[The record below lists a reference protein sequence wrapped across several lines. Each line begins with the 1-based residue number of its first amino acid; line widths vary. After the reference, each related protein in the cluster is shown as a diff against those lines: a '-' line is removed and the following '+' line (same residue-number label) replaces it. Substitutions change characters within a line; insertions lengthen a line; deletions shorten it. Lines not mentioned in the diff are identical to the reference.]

1 TLVFLLIAP
10 EYAAKAIAPRLAGLL
25 RSALELVRP
34 AAGVSEEHVQE
45 IDMQTTLHVTELLG
59 VAEDARM
66 EGRHSRVNPDRVIDA
81 AATLRRLVYRLS
93 GIVTAR
99 LLHPQPALPA
109 EFQAARVA
117 CETALHQSLQSW
129 LEVLQD
135 APGPDRLRITEVAAR
150 FTPDHLTLPL
160 EKLREH
166 LSTSGL
172 RELASWPTGA
182 RSALLAEIESYRRLV
197 VLMTELNQQLA
208 EIPAAAR

>member
-1 TLVFLLIAP
+1 LLIAP

-34 AAGVSEEHVQE
+34 TAGVSEERVQE
-45 IDMQTTLHVTELLG
+45 IDMQATLHMRELLG

-81 AATLRRLVYRLS
+81 AGTLRRIVHRLS
-93 GIVTAR
+93 YMVTAR

-109 EFQAARVA
+109 EFQAARAA
-117 CETALHQSLQSW
+117 CETALHQYLQSW

-135 APGPDRLRITEVAAR
+135 EHGPDRGRITEVAAR
-150 FTPDHLTLPL
+150 FTPHHLTLPL

-166 LSTSGL
+166 LARSGL
-172 RELASWPTGA
+172 RELASWPAGA
-182 RSALLAEIESYRRLV
+182 RSVLLAEIESYRRLV
-197 VLMTELNQQLA
+197 VLVTELNQQFA
-208 EIPAAAR
+208 EIPAAIR